1 MRDLLPGLACSFRIF
16 LSPLTLLWPFCVFFG
31 CLFSLL
37 FVARPARLVS
47 TFVPTPQRDSGSRNN
62 DRDSYV
68 HTHAHTYIHT
78 HAGDAE
84 LSTMPSAAVCV
95 DNNSDF
101 RITCV
106 SVNVANT
113 CAVVVAS
120 PPPQGVF
127 VVTPLLLQSHI
138 HSQRRA
144 KTAAA
149 ATAAAAAA
157 AASCASTSN
166 ASSGARPSN
175 FCQSVGGAFSGRVER
190 AVQLNSSSLFALT
203 CADAEDRPKRLLR
216 IVDSGARAG
225 PAKASATSAGRPRR
239 PPRVV
244 AELQFSDD
252 IVDVQWT
259 RHNLVV
265 VLPKAVNVFS
275 SRTLAHRH
283 RLPTRPCLHQQ
294 QRQSGGSGQH
304 TPRDS
309 VVRLCPFSPEGQH
322 GGGHG
327 NAPTSEQ
334 SSMWPWVKRE
344 LSSSGSTTAENA
356 YQESLLRAGIDDL
369 LIINDADQKEGS
381 LTVLGLAGA
390 WVGMRSRPNRACG
403 AKTSTIGI

>member
-1 MRDLLPGLACSFRIF
+1 
-16 LSPLTLLWPFCVFFG
+16 
-31 CLFSLL
+31 
-37 FVARPARLVS
+37 
-47 TFVPTPQRDSGSRNN
+47 
-62 DRDSYV
+62 
-68 HTHAHTYIHT
+68 
-78 HAGDAE
+78 
-84 LSTMPSAAVCV
+84 MPSAAVCV

-381 LTVLGLAGA
+381 LTVLGLAGDQLHRLDNFQA
-390 WVGMRSRPNRACG
+390 HSAEVAMAAVNPRCGLLATVSQHGQLIRVAQLPIGKAHATCTLKGMFRGRGADCTPCTHHSIALLLQLCACHPVSNHLP
-403 AKTSTIGI
+403 A